1 MPWVR
6 PLGKLTRADSPFV
19 GGKAAALS
27 QLIEAGFK
35 VPAGLA
41 VTTDAYDRF
50 VEFNGLKGTIALEVH
65 RKREN
70 HLRWEEMWDAS
81 LRIRNKFLHSPFP
94 KDLESELS
102 KAVKSA
108 FRNNGTAVRSSA
120 PGEDSAKTSFAGV
133 HESYVNVRGVNE
145 ILKHIK
151 LVWASLWSD
160 AAILYRNELGLDT
173 SSSRMAVVIQ
183 EFVPGDVS
191 GIIFTRN
198 PLEDKEAVVE
208 AVFGLNQGLVDGTV
222 PPDRWILDRKSGR
235 IITRQKGG
243 QDKHLAVS
251 KKGVSLKK
259 GITGD
264 RQKPPLAEEQL
275 HRLFHSAQKA
285 ENLFGQPQDMEWTFR
300 SKSFY
305 FLQSRPITTPSGKPE
320 PRSKEWY
327 MTLRPS
333 FEKLKK
339 LQKKIETEI
348 IPGMTKAAH
357 ESAGMNLHSLEDIDL
372 AEEVR
377 RRQSLVKHWTKV
389 YWDDLIPFA
398 HGMRL
403 FGQIYND
410 TLSPGDPYE
419 FIDLLRPDNM
429 ESLSRNNL
437 LMDMAKLLRRSP
449 QMREQLS
456 RHGTEAVASKEFQSH
471 YRAFQQEYGAFDL
484 YKNDTAASDMDA
496 KEKSTPA
503 GLAGFLLQLA
513 KKPQVKKSS
522 SDGEKNRQKL
532 EKKYLSAFPDKD
544 ENFARELLDLG
555 RFSYRMRD
563 DDNIYLGQVE
573 KILEKAREEAIRR
586 LRGRGLALKGRF
598 SENEIIRALKNPG
611 YKPIPEKQGKAASVP
626 AIKARQIKGQPAG
639 KGLVTGKARVI
650 VKQAD
655 LMSFKKDDILVCD
668 AVEPNMTFVVPLAKA
683 IVERRGGM
691 LIHGAIIAREYGIPC
706 VTGIPEAT
714 RLIQTGDIIT
724 VDGHIGIVIIEKRKS

>member
-1 MPWVR
+1 MPWVC
-6 PLGKLTRADSPFV
+6 PLHKISKPGIHLV

-27 QLIEAGFK
+27 QLIAAGFK
-35 VPAGLA
+35 VPPGLA
-41 VTTDAYDRF
+41 VTTKAYDYF

-65 RKREN
+65 RKREDQ
-70 HLRWEEMWDAS
+70 LRWEEMWDAS

-102 KAVKSA
+102 KTIQSI
-108 FRNNGTAVRSSA
+108 FRSKGTAVRSSA

-133 HESYVNVRGVNE
+133 HESYVNVHGVKE
-145 ILKHIK
+145 ILKHVK

-160 AAILYRNELGLDT
+160 AAILYRKELGLDT
-173 SSSRMAVVIQ
+173 SASRMAVVIQ

-208 AVFGLNQGLVDGTV
+208 AVFGLNQGLVDGTI
-222 PPDRWILDRKSGR
+222 PPDRWVLSRDSGR
-235 IITRQKGG
+235 ILATQKGG
-243 QDKHLAVS
+243 QNKHIDVS
-251 KKGVSLKK
+251 KQGIQLKK
-259 GITGD
+259 GIKGD
-264 RQKPPLAEEQL
+264 RQQPSLSEEQL
-275 HRLFHSAQKA
+275 HRLFTSAQKA
-285 ENLFGQPQDMEWTFR
+285 EILFGEPQDIEWTLR
-300 SKSFY
+300 SNSFY
-305 FLQSRPITTPSGKPE
+305 FLQSRPITTPSDEPE

-333 FEKLKK
+333 FEKLNK
-339 LQKKIETEI
+339 LRHKIETEI
-348 IPGMTKAAH
+348 IPGMTKAAQEPVDIH
-357 ESAGMNLHSLEDIDL
+357 LNSLEDTDL
-372 AEEVR
+372 ADEVR

-437 LMDMAKLLRRSP
+437 LMDMAELLHGSP
-449 QMREQLS
+449 QMRKELAD
-456 RHGTEAVASKEFQSH
+456 RGPEAVTSKEFQSR
-471 YRAFQQEYGAFDL
+471 YQAYLEEYGEIDL
-484 YKNDTAASDMDA
+484 SDTNAPS
-496 KEKSTPA
+496 
-503 GLAGFLLQLA
+503 GLTGFLLQLA
-513 KKPQVKKSS
+513 EKPQEKKSF
-522 SDGEKNRQKL
+522 SDGKKKRQKL
-532 EKKYLSAFPDKD
+532 EKKYFSAFPDKD
-544 ENFARELLDLG
+544 ENFANELLDLG

-563 DDNIYLGQVE
+563 DDNIYLGRIE
-573 KILEKAREEAIRR
+573 KTLEKGRKEAVRR
-586 LRGRGLALKGRF
+586 LRDRGLALKGRF
-598 SENEIIRALKNPG
+598 SEQEIIRALKNPG
-611 YKPIPEKQGKAASVP
+611 YKPVPAKQGKAAP
-626 AIKARQIKGQPAG
+626 DTPIKARQIKGQPAG

-650 VKQAD
+650 LEQAD

-668 AVEPNMTFVVPLAKA
+668 AVEPHMTLVVPLAKA

-691 LIHGAIIAREYGIPC
+691 LIHGAIIAREYSIPC

-714 RLIQTGDIIT
+714 RLIRTGDIIT
-724 VDGHIGIVIIEKRKS
+724 VDGHLGIVIIEKRKSSAVFN

>member
-1 MPWVR
+1 MPRIR
-6 PLGKLTRADSPFV
+6 PIGKLTGADTPFV

-27 QLIEAGFK
+27 RLINAGFK

-41 VTTDAYDRF
+41 VTTEAYDRF

-65 RKREN
+65 RKREDQ
-70 HLRWEEMWDAS
+70 LRWEEMWDAS
-81 LRIRNKFLHSPFP
+81 LRIRNKFLHSPLP
-94 KDLESELS
+94 NDLENELS
-102 KAVKSA
+102 KAIESNLHNKA
-108 FRNNGTAVRSSA
+108 AAVRSSA

-133 HESYVNVRGVNE
+133 HESYVNVHGVKE

-173 SSSRMAVVIQ
+173 STSRMAVVIQ

-208 AVFGLNQGLVDGTV
+208 AVFGLNQGLVDGTI
-222 PPDRWILDRKSGR
+222 PPDRWVLARDSGR
-235 IITRQKGG
+235 ILSTQKGG
-243 QDKHLAVS
+243 QNKHLAVS
-251 KKGVSLKK
+251 EQGIQLKK
-259 GITGD
+259 GIKGD
-264 RQKPPLAEEQL
+264 RRQPSLSEEQL
-275 HRLFHSAQKA
+275 HRLFTSAQKA
-285 ENLFGQPQDMEWTFR
+285 EILFGEPQDMEWTLSDDIFC
-300 SKSFY
+300 
-305 FLQSRPITTPSGKPE
+305 FLQSRPITTSSVKPK

-339 LQKKIETEI
+339 LRHKIETEI
-348 IPGMTKAAH
+348 MPGMTKAAQAP
-357 ESAGMNLHSLEDIDL
+357 AGINLISLEDTAL
-372 AEEVR
+372 AEEIR
-377 RRQSLVKHWTKV
+377 RRQSLVEYWTKV

-419 FIDLLRPDNM
+419 FIDILRPENM

-437 LMDMAKLLRRSP
+437 LVDMAKLLQHSP
-449 QMREQLS
+449 KMREELARQ
-456 RHGTEAVASKEFQSH
+456 GPEAVASKEFQSR
-471 YRAFQQEYGAFDL
+471 YQSFLEEYGEIDL
-484 YKNDTAASDMDA
+484 SGATAPS
-496 KEKSTPA
+496 

-513 KKPQVKKSS
+513 ENPQAKKSPS
-522 SDGEKNRQKL
+522 QKRKTRHEL
-532 EKKYLSAFPDKD
+532 EKKFFSSFPKN
-544 ENFARELLDLG
+544 EKSYARELLDLG

-563 DDNIYLGQVE
+563 DDNIYLGRVE
-573 KILEKAREEAIRR
+573 KTLENARGEAMRR
-586 LRGRGLALKGRF
+586 LRNRGLELKGRF
-598 SENEIIRALKNPG
+598 SGQEMIRALKNPG
-611 YKPIPEKQGKAASVP
+611 YKPTPEKQGKASSDSP
-626 AIKARQIKGQPAG
+626 IKARQIKGQPAG
-639 KGLVTGKARVI
+639 KGLVTGKAHVI
-650 VKQAD
+650 HEQAD
-655 LMSFKKDDILVCD
+655 LMTFKKNDILVCD

-714 RLIQTGDIIT
+714 RLIRTRDIIT
-724 VDGHIGIVIIEKRKS
+724 VDGHLGIVIIEKRRSGSPG